1 MIKSLNIFMREKKL
15 FISIDMQKPPMLG
28 IYGLQHQTDKAG
40 SATSFSSKD
49 TFPKVSLPAEKLKL
63 FIE

>member
-1 MIKSLNIFMREKKL
+1 
-15 FISIDMQKPPMLG
+15 MQKPPMLG
-28 IYGLQHQTDKAG
+28 IYGLQHQIDKAG